1 MKRCNYCQRELDD
14 HQQICP
20 YCGEQQ
26 EVSPVRYERT
36 EYKEESYSE
45 PKTVRAAQMAGG
57 LASLVLGYFG
67 YARNKW
73 SGRNV
78 QATVGGFSWLTIIL
92 YSLLT
97 GLLANIVARGDF
109 VGFLKRV
116 LILFVFVM
124 LMGLLSFIISKL
136 LERDPSDVFE
146 YIFDFSN
153 YLILPMLLSLI
164 GIVVGILKAH
174 NVAQIILFSV
184 IFFLFSG
191 MIAKLTKS
199 LELNEPN
206 HYPGLLILSTL
217 FIGFFLVLTRLV
229 F

>member
-26 EVSPVRYERT
+26 EVATVRYQRT

-45 PKTVRAAQMAGG
+45 PKTVRAAQMAGSF
-57 LASLVLGYFG
+57 ASLLLGYFG

-73 SGRNV
+73 AGRNV
-78 QATVGGFSWLTIIL
+78 QATVAGFSWLTIIL
-92 YSLLT
+92 YSVLT
-97 GLLANIVARGDF
+97 GLLANIVARDDF
-109 VGFLKRV
+109 IGFIKRS

-124 LMGLLSFIISKL
+124 LMGLLSFIIAKL
-136 LERDPSDVFE
+136 MERDPSDVFD
-146 YIFDFSN
+146 YLYDFGN
-153 YLILPMLLSLI
+153 YLVLPMLLSLI

-174 NVAQIILFSV
+174 NVAQIILFTV
-184 IFFLFSG
+184 IFFVFSAL
-191 MIAKLTKS
+191 IAKLTKS
-199 LELNEPN
+199 HELNEPN